1 MAETERKK
9 LIQHRKRREKRIQ
22 ELETRQAQ
30 AAQAAQNAK
39 SSAKQPTDAAATG
52 ATPTVDPPT
61 SATQAADQ
69 HGDAVA
75 TPTVDPTTSATQAAD
90 QHGDAVATSTVD
102 PATSATAID
111 EDERPKAT
119 LQASDITG
127 LKYFEKISPRLEPLH
142 DDGCERD
149 TAGNQELHF
158 DKYCLLVLLHMFN
171 PMVNSLRGIQQ
182 ASELEKVQPGIS
194 TSPCFRSA
202 GIQQASELEKVQQR
216 LDCSRVSL
224 GSLSEAT
231 GVFDADRLVPIIQEL
246 GAELEPLARDSRLSD
261 IQQTLVL
268 VDGTL
273 ISALPNLVQA
283 SWRKYQTGS
292 GQVKWRLHT
301 HFEVDRDV
309 PTHRCHTQR
318 RWSL

>member
-22 ELETRQAQ
+22 ELETRQ
-30 AAQAAQNAK
+30 AQAAQNAK

-102 PATSATAID
+102 PATSATATD

-171 PMVNSLRGIQQ
+171 PMVNSLR
-182 ASELEKVQPGIS
+182 
-194 TSPCFRSA
+194 

-301 HFEVDRDV
+301 HFEVDRYV